1 MGWWGKV
8 LGGTFGFMLGGPL
21 GALMGAAIGHSFDKG
36 VGTAHRLN
44 PGDQERVQTAF
55 FTASFSVMG
64 HIAKADGHVSET
76 EIAMAER
83 IIAQMQLDTEQR
95 KTAVALFQQGKEE
108 GFPLDEVLQQFKYEC
123 HRRNNLIQMFIEIQ
137 LHAAYADGRVDP
149 AERQV
154 LEKIAHNLG
163 IPGFVMRQME
173 ALVQAQY
180 QHQQQGPARAHTS
193 LDEAYGILGVSKDD
207 DQATIK
213 KAYRRLMN
221 QHHPDKLV
229 AKGLP
234 EEMMKLAAEKTHE
247 IKMAYEAIK
256 DAKGW

>member
-1 MGWWGKV
+1 MGWWGKL

-36 VGTAHRLN
+36 AGAAAIPNL
-44 PGDQERVQTAF
+44 GDQERVQTAF

-64 HIAKADGHVSET
+64 HIAKADGHVSQT

-83 IIAQMQLDTEQR
+83 IITQMQLDPGQR
-95 KTAVALFQQGKEE
+95 ETAVALFQQGKADD
-108 GFPLDEVLQQFKYEC
+108 FPLNEVLLQFRQEC

-149 AERQV
+149 AERTV
-154 LEKIAHNLG
+154 LDNIAHTLG
-163 IPGFVMRQME
+163 IPGFIMRQLE
-173 ALVQAQY
+173 ALVQSQY
-180 QHQQQGPARAHTS
+180 RHQQQGPAQAYTS
-193 LDEAYGILGVSKDD
+193 LDDAYRILGVSANDD
-207 DQATIK
+207 KAAVK

-234 EEMMKLAAEKTHE
+234 EEMMKLAGEKTHE
-247 IKMAYEAIK
+247 IKMAYEAVK
-256 DAKGW
+256 QAKGW

>member
-1 MGWWGKV
+1 MGWWGKL

-21 GALMGAAIGHSFDKG
+21 GALMGAAFGHSFDKG
-36 VGTAHRLN
+36 MGTGAVPD

-64 HIAKADGHVSET
+64 HIAKADGRVSQS

-83 IIAQMQLDTEQR
+83 IIAQMQLGAEQR
-95 KTAVALFQQGKEE
+95 QAAIALFQQGKADD
-108 GFPLDEVLQQFKYEC
+108 FPLDDVLQQFKYEC
-123 HRRNNLIQMFIEIQ
+123 HRRHNLIQMFVEIQ
-137 LHAAYADGRVDP
+137 LHAAYADGHVDP

-154 LEKIAHNLG
+154 LEKIGHRLG

-180 QHQQQGPARAHTS
+180 QHQQQGPQKAHTS
-193 LDEAYGILGVSKDD
+193 LDEARRILGVSKDD
-207 DQATIK
+207 DQATVK